1 MESDQASMPIG
12 EAFDG
17 ERVRDRLVAALRN
30 DLLGPGSPDEVLL
43 QSPSTR
49 YLVGMLAPRGTAA
62 DSSEDESLEAGSDE
76 DGDDGAVRLSASLDP
91 SSIGLS
97 CVVDPSVDQIQVV
110 ASWGE
115 YTKVE
120 RSAETDPEESASID
134 RDADPDATVRR
145 PQKQYEWRRIP
156 FEKSVSLPTRPTE
169 RSETEP
175 LASGVALEWTCR
187 RIGEALVISL
197 FLMNCRESPAD
208 KRPPDELWL
217 YQPRLELTG
226 AGEPFLPRARLRA
239 SADPDPD
246 VASADLI
253 YAKKREFSTGH
264 GVATD
269 WSIGLAG
276 DRATKVWTVV
286 IPAAEV
292 PLLEPRGSEGLPTM
306 SMDDLAKANTE
317 DVDRLITPLLDSY
330 EAWVGER
337 EAEVGDIPAIDK
349 AVGADHL
356 LLARQA
362 LARMRAGAELLK
374 HDGKALAAFRFANAA
389 MAEQRRHTVTVLS
402 MRRGESPPADIAV
415 EWRPFQIGFIL
426 LCLVGLADEASDD
439 RGLADLLWFPTGG
452 GKTEAYLGLT
462 AFTLAH
468 RRLADDAGEFDRSS
482 GTSVLMRYT
491 LRLLTIQQFG
501 RALTLLCACER
512 LREQAPDVW
521 GHERFTIGLWVGQ
534 SATPN
539 NYEDAKA
546 ALKELVAGRQV
557 YERSP
562 YQVLYC
568 PWCGHDLEP
577 SDYVSDD
584 DLERTL
590 VKCGNQACDF
600 ASSRSELGLPV
611 LVVDEEIYRNPPSLL
626 VATVDK
632 FAQMAWNGRIQ
643 SLYGRVSRR
652 CPRHGFISSGEDHAK
667 RHNETPGYPAVVVS
681 PVEQR
686 LAPPDLIIQDELHLI
701 SGPLGTLV
709 GIYETAVEGL
719 CAQSAGGRLV
729 RPKVVASTATI
740 RRAARQIEALFARDV
755 TVFPPLGLAADDSF
769 FAKEAAREAKP
780 GRLYVGVYAPGK
792 SVKTALVRAY
802 AGMLS
807 RALFEHESEPTAEA
821 DSYMTLVG
829 YFNSLR
835 ELGGALRLVE
845 DDVPARLR
853 VLEKRGF
860 GPGRIIY
867 ETQELTSRR
876 RSSQIPSVL
885 KQLDLTFADR
895 SPGAYPIDVLLA
907 SNMISVGVDIDRLGL
922 MVVSGQPKTS
932 AEYIQ
937 ATSRVG
943 RVHPGLVIEVYNWS
957 RPRDT
962 SHYERFRHYH
972 ETFYRHVEATS
983 VTPFSA
989 RARDRA
995 LAGVLASYVRLDRPE
1010 LSAERSANEFD
1021 PTNESVVR
1029 IVEEI
1034 SARARA
1040 VTGRDEV
1047 GTETEQQ
1054 LRNLIAEW
1062 GHWAA
1067 HEQPLVYSGRGGKAT
1082 DERLV
1087 LLRPMER
1094 SGGRGIWP
1102 AAGSLREVEGEVDV
1116 VLRDGAEG

>member
-1 MESDQASMPIG
+1 MGDV
-12 EAFDG
+12 FDG
-17 ERVRDRLVAALRN
+17 ERVRDRLLAALRN
-30 DLLGPGSPDEVLL
+30 DLLGPSSPEEVLL

-49 YLVGMLAPRGTAA
+49 YLVGMLAPRGTVV
-62 DSSEDESLEAGSDE
+62 DETEDESLEAEG
-76 DGDDGAVRLSASLDP
+76 DGDDAEDGAVRLSASLDP
-91 SSIGLS
+91 SSIGVS
-97 CVVDPSVDQIQVV
+97 CVVD
-110 ASWGE
+110 ASAGHVEVRATWGE
-115 YTKVE
+115 YTKLE
-120 RSAETDPEESASID
+120 RAEESEPEESASID
-134 RDADPDATVRR
+134 RDADPDATAKK
-145 PQKQYEWRRIP
+145 PQKQYEWRRIAL
-156 FEKSVSLPTRPTE
+156 EKDFSVPARPTE
-169 RSETEP
+169 QSQSEP
-175 LASGVALEWTCR
+175 LAPGVALEWTCR
-187 RIGEALVISL
+187 PIGASLVLSV
-197 FLMNCRESPAD
+197 FLMNCRESVAG

-217 YQPRLELTG
+217 YQPKLELGG
-226 AGEPFLPRARLRA
+226 AGAPFLPRGRLRDF
-239 SADPDPD
+239 ADPDPD
-246 VASADLI
+246 VASADLM
-253 YAKKREFSTGH
+253 YASKREFSTGH
-264 GVATD
+264 GVATN
-269 WSIGLAG
+269 WSVDTEGS
-276 DRATKVWTVV
+276 RATKIWTEI

-292 PLLEPRGSEGLPTM
+292 ALVEPRGGEGFGSI
-306 SMDDLAKANTE
+306 SMDDLATATPD
-317 DVDRLITPLLDSY
+317 DVERIITPLLDGYAS
-330 EAWVGER
+330 WIGER
-337 EAEVGDIPAIDK
+337 EAELADIPAMDRS
-349 AVGADHL
+349 VGSDHL
-356 LLARQA
+356 LLARRA
-362 LARMRAGAELLK
+362 LERMRAGRDLLK
-374 HDGKALAAFRFANAA
+374 QDEMALAAFRFANSA

-402 MRRGESPPADIAV
+402 LRRGESPPAEIPA

-426 LCLVGLADEASDD
+426 LCLLGLADPASDD
-439 RGLADLLWFPTGG
+439 RDMADLLWFPTGG

-462 AFTLAH
+462 AFSLAY
-468 RRLADDAGEFDRSS
+468 RRLRGDAGEFSYSS

-512 LREQAPDVW
+512 LREQATEKW
-521 GHERFTIGLWVGQ
+521 GDERFTIGLWVGQ

-539 NYEDAKA
+539 TYEDAKD
-546 ALKELVAGRQV
+546 ALEDLREGRQV

-577 SDYVSDD
+577 TDYVSDD
-584 DLERTL
+584 DLRRTL
-590 VKCGNQACDF
+590 VKCPNQACEF
-600 ASSRSELGLPV
+600 ASSRNEYGLPV
-611 LVVDEEIYRNPPSLL
+611 FVVDEEIYRNPPSLL
-626 VATVDK
+626 LATVDK

-643 SLYGRVSRR
+643 SLYGRVTRR
-652 CPRHGFISSGEDHAK
+652 CPRHGFLSSGEDHPG
-667 RHNETPGYPAVVVS
+667 RHNETRGYPAVVVADV
-681 PVEQR
+681 PKR

-719 CAQSAGGRLV
+719 CTQSFDGRPA
-729 RPKVVASTATI
+729 RPKVIASTATI

-755 TVFPPLGLAADDSF
+755 AVFPPLGLDASDSF
-769 FAKEAAREAKP
+769 FAREAPLDVKP

-807 RALFEHESEPTAEA
+807 RARFEYESGPTAEA

-867 ETQELTSRR
+867 ETQELTSRK
-876 RSSQIPSVL
+876 RSSQIPTIL
-885 KQLDLTFADR
+885 KQLDLTFAER
-895 SPGAYPIDVLLA
+895 IPGAYPIDVLLA

-943 RVHPGLVIEVYNWS
+943 RVHPGLVIEVFNWS

-1010 LSAERSANEFD
+1010 LSAERSADAFD
-1021 PTNESVVR
+1021 PTHDSVDR

-1034 SARARA
+1034 CARARA

-1047 GTETEQQ
+1047 GAETEQQ

-1067 HEQPLVYSGRGGKAT
+1067 HEQPLVYSGRGGKA
-1082 DERLV
+1082 DDDRLV

-1102 AAGSLREVEGEVDV
+1102 VAGSLREVEGEVDV
-1116 VLRDGAEG
+1116 VLRDGETS

>member
-1 MESDQASMPIG
+1 M
-12 EAFDG
+12 
-17 ERVRDRLVAALRN
+17 
-30 DLLGPGSPDEVLL
+30 LL

-49 YLVGMLAPRGTAA
+49 YLVGMLAPSGTSI
-62 DSSEDESLEAGSDE
+62 DSSEDESLDTASD
-76 DGDDGAVRLSASLDP
+76 DDDDGAVRLSASLDP

-97 CVVDPSVDQIQVV
+97 CVVDSDVDKIEVI

-115 YTKVE
+115 YGKVE
-120 RSAETDPEESASID
+120 RTEEAEPEESTSID
-134 RDADPDATVRR
+134 RDADPDATTKRA
-145 PQKQYEWRRIP
+145 QKQYEWRRVP
-156 FEKSVSLPTRPTE
+156 FEKRVSVPTQPTE
-169 RSETEP
+169 RSTNEP
-175 LASGVALEWTCR
+175 LGSGVALEWTCR
-187 RIGEALVISL
+187 RIGKALVISV
-197 FLMNCRESPAD
+197 FLMNRREAPAD

-217 YQPRLELTG
+217 YQPQLELTAAG
-226 AGEPFLPRARLRA
+226 AAAFLPRARLRDA
-239 SADPDPD
+239 ADSDPD

-253 YAKKREFSTGH
+253 YATKREFSTGH

-269 WSIGLAG
+269 WTTSPAG
-276 DRATKVWTVV
+276 DRATRIWTEV
-286 IPAAEV
+286 IPASEV
-292 PLLEPRGSEGLPTM
+292 PLIEPRAGDGLPPL
-306 SMDDLAKANTE
+306 SMDELGKAEAADLE
-317 DVDRLITPLLDSY
+317 RLVAPLLDAY
-330 EAWVGER
+330 EAWIVER
-337 EAEVGDIPAIDK
+337 EAEVGQIPEIDR
-349 AVGADHL
+349 AVASDHL
-356 LLARQA
+356 ALARRA
-362 LARMRAGAELLK
+362 LDRMRAGRDLLLR
-374 HDGKALAAFRFANAA
+374 DVEALDAFRFANAA
-389 MAEQRRHTVTVLS
+389 MAEQRRHTATVLS
-402 MRRGESPPADIAV
+402 LRRGESPPADIAV
-415 EWRPFQIGFIL
+415 DWRPFQIGFIL
-426 LCLVGLADEASDD
+426 LCLEGLVDDTSSD
-439 RGLADLLWFPTGG
+439 RELADLLWFPTGG

-462 AFTLAH
+462 AFTLAY
-468 RRLADDAGEFDRSS
+468 RRLRKPTNPFDYSC

-512 LREQAPDVW
+512 LREQAPERW
-521 GHERFTIGLWVGQ
+521 GSERFTIGLWVGQ

-539 NYEDAKA
+539 NYEDARA
-546 ALKELVAGRQV
+546 ALKELREGRQV
-557 YERSP
+557 YDRSP

-577 SDYVSDD
+577 TDYVSDD

-590 VKCGNQACDF
+590 VKCPNQACDF
-600 ASSRSELGLPV
+600 ASSRSEQGLPV

-643 SLYGRVSRR
+643 SLYGRVTRR
-652 CPRHGFISSGEDHAK
+652 CPRHGFLSTGENHPT
-667 RHNETPGYPAVVVS
+667 RHHETPGFAAVTVAD
-681 PVEQR
+681 VEKR

-719 CAQSAGGRLV
+719 CTQSAGGALA

-740 RRAARQIEALFARDV
+740 RRAARQVEALFARDV
-755 TVFPPLGLAADDSF
+755 AVFPPLGLDASDSF
-769 FAKEAAREAKP
+769 FAKEAPLEHKP

-807 RALFEHESEPTAEA
+807 RARYEYESQPSAEA

-867 ETQELTSRR
+867 ETQELTSRK
-876 RSSQIPSVL
+876 RSSQIPAVL
-885 KQLDLTFADR
+885 KQLDITFADR
-895 SPGAYPIDVLLA
+895 KSGAYPIDVLLA

-943 RVHPGLVIEVYNWS
+943 RVHPGLVVEVYNWS
-957 RPRDT
+957 RPRDM

-995 LAGVLASYVRLDRPE
+995 LAGVLASYVRLDRPD
-1010 LSAERSANEFD
+1010 LSAERSADEFD
-1021 PTNESVVR
+1021 PTHPSVTR

-1034 SARARA
+1034 SRRART
-1040 VTGRDEV
+1040 VTGREQV

-1054 LRNLIAEW
+1054 LRNLIVEW

-1067 HEQPLVYSGRGGKAT
+1067 HEQQLVYTGRGGKPN
-1082 DERLV
+1082 DERIV

-1102 AAGSLREVEGEVDV
+1102 VAGSLREVEGEVDV
-1116 VLRDGAEG
+1116 VLRDGAQS

>member
-1 MESDQASMPIG
+1 MQGG
-12 EAFDG
+12 EAFEG

-30 DLLGPGSPDEVLL
+30 DLLGPSSPDEVLL

-49 YLVGMLAPRGTAA
+49 YLVGMLAPRGTTA
-62 DSSEDESLEAGSDE
+62 DSSEDESLESESDE
-76 DGDDGAVRLSASLDP
+76 DGEDGAVRVSASLDP

-97 CVVDPSVDQIQVV
+97 CVVDPGVGQIQVT

-120 RSAETDPEESASID
+120 RAEETDAEESASID
-134 RDADPDATVRR
+134 RDADPDATVKR

-156 FEKSVSLPTRPTE
+156 FETSVSLATQPTE
-169 RSETEP
+169 RSETEA
-175 LASGVALEWTCR
+175 LAPGVALEWTCR

-197 FLMNCRESPAD
+197 FLMNCREAPAD

-217 YQPRLELTG
+217 YQPKLELTG
-226 AGEPFLPRARLRA
+226 AGESFLPRARLRT

-264 GVATD
+264 GVATN
-269 WSIGLAG
+269 WSIGPAG
-276 DRATKVWTVV
+276 DRATKVWTEV
-286 IPAAEV
+286 IPATEV
-292 PLLEPRGSEGLPTM
+292 ALLEPRGAEGLPSL
-306 SMDDLAKANTE
+306 SMDDLAKVDAAGI
-317 DVDRLITPLLDSY
+317 DRLITPLLDAY
-330 EAWVGER
+330 GAWVGDR
-337 EAEVGDIPAIDK
+337 EAEVGEFQAMDQ

-356 LLARQA
+356 LLARRA
-362 LARMRAGAELLK
+362 LARMRSGAELLK

-402 MRRGESPPADIAV
+402 MRRGEAPPADIAV

-426 LCLVGLADEASDD
+426 LCLVGLADETDDD

-468 RRLADDAGEFDRSS
+468 RRLADRAGEFDRSC

-512 LREQAPDVW
+512 LREQAPETW

-539 NYEDAKA
+539 NYEDARA

-557 YERSP
+557 YDRSP
-562 YQVLYC
+562 YQVLFC
-568 PWCGHDLEP
+568 PWCGHDLSP

-590 VKCGNQACDF
+590 VKCANRTCDF

-611 LVVDEEIYRNPPSLL
+611 LMVDEEIYRNPPSLL

-652 CPRHGFISSGEDHAK
+652 CPRHGFISSGEDHPQ
-667 RHNETPGYPAVVVS
+667 RHNETAGYGAVAVS
-681 PVEQR
+681 PVEKR

-719 CAQSAGGRLV
+719 CAQRADGRLV

-755 TVFPPLGLAADDSF
+755 AVFPPLGLNADDSF
-769 FAKEAAREAKP
+769 FAKEAAPEAKP
-780 GRLYVGVYAPGK
+780 GRLYVGIYAPGK

-807 RALFEHESEPTAEA
+807 RTRFEYESEPTAEA

-867 ETQELTSRR
+867 ETQELTSRK
-876 RSSQIPSVL
+876 RSSQIPAVL

-1010 LSAERSANEFD
+1010 MSAERSANEFD
-1021 PTNESVVR
+1021 PVDKSVVR
-1029 IVEEI
+1029 IVDEI
-1034 SARARA
+1034 SARARE

-1047 GTETEQQ
+1047 GAETEQQ

-1062 GHWAA
+1062 GHWAD
-1067 HEQPLVYSGRGGKAT
+1067 HEQPLVYSGRGGKST

-1087 LLRPMER
+1087 LLKPMER
-1094 SGGRGIWP
+1094 TGGRGLWP
-1102 AAGSLREVEGEVDV
+1102 VAGSLREVEGEVDV
-1116 VLRDGAEG
+1116 ILREGAEG